1 MGIIALSLI
10 ASSYIGEIFRAGI
23 MSVER
28 GQLEACR
35 ALGMSYAKAMAL
47 VVVPQGIRRVL
58 PALVNQ
64 FIAIVKDSS
73 LVYFLGL
80 LVSEREL
87 LPGRPG
93 RSSPLRQPL
102 APGHRRRLLPG
113 HHGAPDAPGEL
124 LRQPLPH
131 RPPASCSAQQRAERS
146 QRTRRGFAADHREQH
161 MSTTI
166 NTSAADIETFR
177 GSSLELKNLTM
188 AFGDIEVLR
197 NVSLRIA
204 PGTTTC
210 IIGPSGSGKS
220 TLLRGINRLHEPKS
234 GEVLLDG
241 QSALALKPD
250 VLRRRIGMVFQ
261 HFNLFPDH
269 TALDNVALSLRKV
282 KGMSRA
288 EATERARR
296 RLAEV
301 GLAER
306 ADHRPRD
313 LSGGQQQRVAIA
325 RALAMEPEVMLFD
338 EATSA
343 LDPELV
349 KGVLNLM
356 AGLAGRGMTM
366 AVVTHEMGFA
376 RKVADQVV
384 FMDEG
389 EVIEAGR
396 PEDLFDHP
404 KSQRLQRF
412 LSEVL

>member
-1 MGIIALSLI
+1 
-10 ASSYIGEIFRAGI
+10 
-23 MSVER
+23 MS
-28 GQLEACR
+28 
-35 ALGMSYAKAMAL
+35 
-47 VVVPQGIRRVL
+47 I
-58 PALVNQ
+58 
-64 FIAIVKDSS
+64 
-73 LVYFLGL
+73 
-80 LVSEREL
+80 
-87 LPGRPG
+87 
-93 RSSPLRQPL
+93 
-102 APGHRRRLLPG
+102 
-113 HHGAPDAPGEL
+113 
-124 LRQPLPH
+124 
-131 RPPASCSAQQRAERS
+131 
-146 QRTRRGFAADHREQH
+146 
-161 MSTTI
+161 TT
-166 NTSAADIETFR
+166 NTLAADIETFR

-188 AFGDIEVLR
+188 AYGDIEVLR
-197 NVSLRIA
+197 NVSLTIA

-234 GEVLLDG
+234 GDVLLAGD
-241 QSALALKPD
+241 SALALNPD

-269 TALDNVALSLRKV
+269 TALENVALSLRTV

-288 EATERARR
+288 EARERATR
-296 RLAEV
+296 RLTEV

-306 ADHRPRD
+306 AGHRPRD

-349 KGVLNLM
+349 KGVLTLM
-356 AGLAGRGMTM
+356 AGLGGRGMTM

-376 RKVADQVV
+376 RKVADQVI

-389 EVIEAGR
+389 EIVEAGS
-396 PEDLFDHP
+396 PEDLFDRP
-404 KSQRLQRF
+404 KSERLQRF